1 MNRYDVVNAYAA
13 LVALHGDTWLTD
25 AKDKIRARLAKP
37 AVRDI
42 TDVCRPYSSRR
53 GFIERADVLDA
64 LEPEAFAGYFQLVKR
79 HLGESEAIR
88 LSDEWARI
96 NATDGV
102 EIIVQNSDDDP
113 TRVDFHVQ
121 DPIANE
127 WAEKHGSLDGGTW
140 ECADGPDFIY
150 DSTYWHPGLFEEL
163 RKEGYVFDFSEYGEP
178 DEHDLE
184 VARHASECEECQY
197 DWHAGEEHLKAGIEE
212 VAKKKLAQG

>member
-1 MNRYDVVNAYAA
+1 MNRYDTVNAYAA
-13 LVALHGDTWLTD
+13 LIALHQSTWRTD
-25 AKDKIRARLAKP
+25 ATQRLMLRLSKP
-37 AVRDI
+37 LVRELV
-42 TDVCRPYSSRR
+42 DVHQPYGRYPER
-53 GFIERADVLDA
+53 GDVLDA
-64 LEPEAFAGYFQLVKR
+64 LTPEAFAGYFQLVKR

-96 NATDGV
+96 NDPAGV
-102 EIIVQNSDDDP
+102 EIIVQNSDVDP
-113 TRVDFHVQ
+113 TRINFHVS

-140 ECADGPDFIY
+140 ECADGPEFIY
-150 DSTYWHPGLFEEL
+150 DSTYWHPGIFDEL

-184 VARHASECEECQY
+184 VARHASECTECQY

-212 VAKKKLAQG
+212 VATKKLAQG